1 MSSSVS
7 EILELSLETKELLID
22 SSSIV
27 VRYLIS
33 LRANEAILV
42 VKEDGL
48 LDSPGL
54 PKPEV

>member
-22 SSSIV
+22 SSSLV